1 MRERL
6 VAALVGLTV
15 LVVAL
20 YGVPRAY
27 VLADLVR
34 SGEQARVER
43 TARALATVLDQ
54 RVAGGQPVTSGYLD
68 TLADRGEEI
77 DYLPATGQELTTSAA
92 GAGSAEDVSGS
103 YALEGGGEVTVVRT
117 ADAVNA
123 GISRAVLVLV
133 LQGLALVVLAAVVG
147 LVVGR
152 RMARPFQE
160 LADAARGLGAGRFH
174 PDLPATE
181 VPEARE
187 IGRALAEA
195 GHQLDLLLQNEREVA
210 VRASHELRTPVTAL
224 RLELEDLALWPETP
238 PSVADELGRCV
249 QELDRL
255 SVAIADLL
263 ALSETRHRALAVDLD
278 LDALVAEVATDLD
291 APGAA
296 VVHRPGSPA
305 PTRLEPALVTE
316 VLGLLVQRARAGGA
330 GPVQLSVQSHPSRYE
345 VRVTTP
351 GGLAASHEVSTEW
364 ASAAGL
370 AAATGGQITREGG
383 TLVLRLPRN
392 EVRGAG
398 SGGGAGGDHA

>member
-20 YGVPRAY
+20 FGVPRAY

-43 TARALATVLDQ
+43 TARALATALDQ
-54 RVAGGQPVTSGYLD
+54 RVAAGQPVTTAYLD
-68 TLADRGEEI
+68 TLAEGGEEI
-77 DYLPATGQELTTSAA
+77 DYRDASGQEVTTAPA
-92 GAGSAEDVSGS
+92 GAGSTGDVSGS

-117 ADAVNA
+117 ADAVND

-133 LQGLALVVLAAVVG
+133 LQGLVLVALAAVVG

-152 RMARPFQE
+152 RMARPFQQ
-160 LADAARGLGAGRFH
+160 LAEAARGLGAGRFH
-174 PDLPATE
+174 PELPVHR

-187 IGRALAEA
+187 IGRALVEA

-210 VRASHELRTPVTAL
+210 VHASHELRTPVTAL

-238 PSVADELGRCV
+238 PSVAAELGRCV

-263 ALSETRHRALAVDLD
+263 ALSETRHRALAIDLD
-278 LDALVAEVATDLD
+278 LDALVAEVAADLD

-296 VVHRPGSPA
+296 VVHRPGTPA
-305 PTRLEPALVTE
+305 PTHLEPALVSE
-316 VLGLLVQRARAGGA
+316 VVALLVQRARAGGA
-330 GPVQLSVQSHPSRYE
+330 DPVELSVQSHPSRYE
-345 VRVTTP
+345 VRVATP
-351 GGLAASHEVSTEW
+351 EGLPATHEGSTEW

-392 EVRGAG
+392 EVGGAD
-398 SGGGAGGDHA
+398 SGDGAGGDDA

>member
-15 LVVAL
+15 FVVAL

-43 TARALATVLDQ
+43 TARALAAALDQ
-54 RVAGGQPVTSGYLD
+54 RVAAGQPVTTAYLD
-68 TLADRGEEI
+68 TLAEGGEEI
-77 DYLPATGQELTTSAA
+77 DYRDASGQEVTTAA
-92 GAGSAEDVSGS
+92 GAGSTDDVSGS
-103 YALEGGGEVTVVRT
+103 YALDGGGEVTVVRT
-117 ADAVNA
+117 ADAVND
-123 GISRAVLVLV
+123 GISRAVLMLV
-133 LQGLALVVLAAVVG
+133 LQGLVLVALAAAVG

-174 PDLPATE
+174 PELPAHQ

-187 IGRALAEA
+187 IGRALVEA

-210 VRASHELRTPVTAL
+210 VHASHELRTPVTAL

-238 PSVADELGRCV
+238 PSVAAELERCV

-255 SVAIADLL
+255 STAIADLL
-263 ALSETRHRALAVDLD
+263 ALSETRHRALAIDLD
-278 LDALVAEVATDLD
+278 LDALVAEIAADLD

-296 VVHRPGSPA
+296 VVHRRGTPA

-316 VLGLLVQRARAGGA
+316 VVGLLVERARAGGA
-330 GPVQLSVQSHPSRYE
+330 DPVELSVESHRSRYE
-345 VRVTTP
+345 VRVSTS
-351 GGLAASHEVSTEW
+351 GHVSTTHEESAGW

-370 AAATGGQITREGG
+370 AAASGGQITREGG

-392 EVRGAG
+392 EVGGAD
-398 SGGGAGGDHA
+398 SGGAAGGDHG